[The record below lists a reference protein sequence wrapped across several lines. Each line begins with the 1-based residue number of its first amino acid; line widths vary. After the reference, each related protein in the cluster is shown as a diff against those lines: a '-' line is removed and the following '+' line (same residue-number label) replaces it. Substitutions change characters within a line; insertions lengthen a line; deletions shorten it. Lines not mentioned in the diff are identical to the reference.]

1 VEQGLTGQRVIL
13 ETSRLVLREFVP
25 QDVDALAAV
34 LGDPVAMQY
43 YPAPFDR
50 KGVEEWIERNRE
62 RYQREGYG
70 LWAMLLKDS
79 GELIGDCGCALQEVE
94 GTNHVEVGYHVR
106 RDLWGN
112 GYATEAARACVD
124 YAFTKLGAARV
135 ISMIRPGN
143 MQSRRVAE
151 KNGLACERVVF
162 WRGYD
167 HCIYAK
173 GKERRDLM
181 I

>member
-1 VEQGLTGQRVIL
+1 MIL
-13 ETSRLVLREFVP
+13 ETARLHLREFVP
-25 QDVDALAAV
+25 EDANALEAV

-50 KGVEEWIERNRE
+50 KAVESWIEKNTG
-62 RYQREGYG
+62 RYQHDGHG
-70 LWAMLLKDS
+70 LWAMVLKQS
-79 GELIGDCGCALQEVE
+79 GELIGDCGCTLQEVE
-94 GTNHVEVGYHVR
+94 GKSELEIGYHVR

-112 GYATEAARACVD
+112 GYATEAAQACMQH
-124 YAFTKLGAARV
+124 AFVKLGAARV
-135 ISMIRPGN
+135 ISMIRPEN
-143 MQSRRVAE
+143 MPSRRVAE
-151 KNGLACERVVF
+151 KNGLVCVKIVF

-173 GKERRDLM
+173 NRAS